1 VFGSLA
7 GGDGTNAMVTTLNSN
22 ATPAIVEAMLRCLTF
37 STTEINTDSRL
48 IQVVLTDGDGGTSA
62 PAFRTLTLNR
72 PPVANDDAISASEGV
87 AAFIALADL
96 LGNDT
101 DADGDLLTLV
111 DFSAVSANGGR
122 ITSTPT
128 GLIYRAPAGFAGEDL
143 FAYLISDGRGGEAVG
158 ILALKVMPLNRVLLD
173 LSNVNAPG
181 PDGGAYVQM
190 GGVPGGNYRFETS
203 PDLNTWTLLGN
214 ATASPAGSIVR

>member
-1 VFGSLA
+1 
-7 GGDGTNAMVTTLNSN
+7 M
-22 ATPAIVEAMLRCLTF
+22 
-37 STTEINTDSRL
+37 
-48 IQVVLTDGDGGTSA
+48 VLTDGDGGTSA

-72 PPVANDDAISASEGV
+72 PPVANDDAISAIEGV
-87 AAFIALADL
+87 AAFIALSDL

-101 DADGDLLTLV
+101 DADGDTLV
-111 DFSAVSANGGR
+111 LADFSAVSANGGR

-128 GLIYRAPAGFAGEDL
+128 GLIYRPPAGFTCDDL

-158 ILALKVMPLNRVLLD
+158 ILNLNMMPLNRLLLD

-181 PDGGAYVQM
+181 TNAGAYVQM
-190 GGVPGGNYRFETS
+190 GGVPGRRYRFETS

-214 ATASPAGSIVR
+214 ATASATGVIGIIDPAAKDHPIRFYRAIAQ